1 MTVGCSSGWLRKA
14 VSGTGKVAAATGVM
28 AVLLFV
34 PAFAFSGTIFW
45 ASLKDIPGIGAVEW
59 GMASFVQRVLKEA
72 EEERAEA
79 VVFEI
84 DTLGGRVDAM
94 LFAKDAIFRSPVKT
108 IAFVNSKAWSAGV
121 FLALACE
128 RIFIVPDGSIG
139 ASEPRSG
146 GEDIEKPDPKAVSAI
161 RAHIEALAEARGR
174 DPRIFAGMV
183 DREVEIP
190 GVKEKGTLLTLS
202 ARRALE
208 LGVVD
213 GIARGQEEVLE
224 KAELR
229 GEVVTVDPSWSETL
243 ARVVTYPAVVSVLLF
258 LAFLGIFLEI
268 MTPGFGV
275 PGIVGIASLLFVFGG
290 RYLAG
295 LSGWEPLLL
304 FLAGMLLLILE
315 IFVIPGFGVT
325 GVLGIAAM
333 GGSLYLLLRTTEQ
346 LFSLSALFGTF
357 WYLAL
362 AGGALLL
369 FLLFLPY
376 NPLWRKLGLR
386 EQSPKGENAPEA
398 SPYTGLLGKEGRAKT
413 VLRPAGMVE
422 IEGKV
427 YDAMSRGEFIAAG
440 EAVVVD
446 EVRGN
451 VLVVRRERR
460 SAS

>member
-1 MTVGCSSGWLRKA
+1 VGCSSGWLRKA

-45 ASLKDIPGIGAVEW
+45 AYLKDIPGIGAVEW

-146 GEDIEKPDPKAVSAI
+146 GEDAEKPDPKAVSAI

-208 LGVVD
+208 LTVVD

-346 LFSLSALFGTF
+346 LFSLNALFGTF

-376 NPLWRKLGLR
+376 NPLWRKLSLR
-386 EQSPKGENAPEA
+386 EQSPKGESAPEA

>member
-1 MTVGCSSGWLRKA
+1 MTVGCSSGWLRKSA
-14 VSGTGKVAAATGVM
+14 SGTGKVAAATGVM
-28 AVLLFV
+28 VVFLFV
-34 PAFAFSGTIFW
+34 PALALAGTIFW

-128 RIFIVPDGSIG
+128 RIFIAPDGSIG

-146 GEDIEKPDPKAVSAI
+146 GEDTEKPDPKAVSAI

-183 DREVEIP
+183 DREIEIP
-190 GVKEKGTLLTLS
+190 GVKAKGTLLTLS
-202 ARRALE
+202 AQRALE

-213 GIARGQEEVLE
+213 GVARGKEEVLE

-229 GEVVTVDPSWSETL
+229 GEVVTVSPSWSETL

-346 LFSLSALFGTF
+346 LFFLNAFFGTL

-362 AGGALLL
+362 AGGVLLL

-386 EQSPKGENAPEA
+386 EQSPKGESALEA

-413 VLRPAGMVE
+413 ILRPAGMVE